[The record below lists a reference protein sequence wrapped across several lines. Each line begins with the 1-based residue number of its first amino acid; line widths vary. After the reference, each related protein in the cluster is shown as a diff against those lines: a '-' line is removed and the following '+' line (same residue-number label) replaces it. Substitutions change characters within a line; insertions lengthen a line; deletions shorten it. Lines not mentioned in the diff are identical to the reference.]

1 MFEEAAEGGAPA
13 VARGRRIR
21 AVSFDV
27 IEEGDDRVR
36 VQVLEGQRRDISALA
51 VCRELEQKLH
61 RIAVGS
67 NRMRACPTLAGQIFE
82 EERFDARQQRPW
94 CGSAHRGGQASR
106 RCRSNRLLA
115 SSSSSGVAL
124 K

>member
-36 VQVLEGQRRDISALA
+36 VQVLESQRRDISALA

-67 NRMRACPTLAGQIFE
+67 NRMRACPTLALL
-82 EERFDARQQRPW
+82 
-94 CGSAHRGGQASR
+94 
-106 RCRSNRLLA
+106 RSLSITKLTYDSLR
-115 SSSSSGVAL
+115 AL
-124 K
+124 FS